1 MNFIV
6 AHNMIWVLWT
16 PILQFLGCCNFE
28 FMLILILVQLMYFF
42 LIFCFEIWIFSSN
55 GSILTSGSA
64 NIMHSDWQ
72 ILQPIPHA
80 TLALLV
86 QKNSLILQN
95 KNPENLAIQVTL
107 NTYQECG
114 NWVVGYRATIS
125 EVKKVRSKE
134 NLQTN
139 LGRRSSSCSQV
150 FFKH

>member
-1 MNFIV
+1 
-6 AHNMIWVLWT
+6 
-16 PILQFLGCCNFE
+16 
-28 FMLILILVQLMYFF
+28 
-42 LIFCFEIWIFSSN
+42 
-55 GSILTSGSA
+55 
-64 NIMHSDWQ
+64 MHSDWQ